1 MMNKDNLLLVQSIRR
16 DVLNAKFLIT
26 HGKTQQGVEALQDLI
41 AVLDAGIDKAT
52 EESIEKPAIVDK

>member
-41 AVLDAGIDKAT
+41 AVLDAGIDSAKQQT
-52 EESIEKPAIVDK
+52 KDKPAIVDK